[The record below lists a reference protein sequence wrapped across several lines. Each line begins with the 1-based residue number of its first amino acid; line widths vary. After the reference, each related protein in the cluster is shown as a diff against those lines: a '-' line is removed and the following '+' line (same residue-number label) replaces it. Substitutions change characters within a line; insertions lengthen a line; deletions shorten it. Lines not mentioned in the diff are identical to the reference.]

1 LLAGSDIVD
10 RLRSPLVTRRR
21 SAVAADAPKPAA
33 RRPSASA
40 ADPASRAA
48 DARTTSGEPA
58 ARRPSAPAAAA
69 DASAPPARRPSAA
82 KIRLLEVADE
92 LFYAQG
98 INTVGI
104 DRIIAEAGVTKAT
117 FYKQYGSKDAL
128 ILEYVTGRDRQI
140 RGSLEDLASSSRDA
154 ATTLRSLV
162 GAIIADTGRL
172 DFRGCPFLNAAAE
185 FADPAHP
192 IRRAI
197 IVHRDW
203 FTSFLE
209 KLLQELGHPAPGDA
223 ADELYLLRDG
233 AMAGGYAGD
242 PIAATSALTRA
253 AERILSETKPR

>member
-1 LLAGSDIVD
+1 M
-10 RLRSPLVTRRR
+10 
-21 SAVAADAPKPAA
+21 AADAPKPAA

-40 ADPASRAA
+40 EAPEAPAT
-48 DARTTSGEPA
+48 DARTTSSEPA
-58 ARRPSAPAAAA
+58 ARRPSALAAAPDTPRA
-69 DASAPPARRPSAA
+69 EAPASPPARRPSAA
-82 KIRLLEVADE
+82 KVRLLEVADE

-104 DRIIAEAGVTKAT
+104 DRIIAQAGVTKAT

-140 RGSLEDLASSSRDA
+140 RGSLEDLASSSPDA

-192 IRRAI
+192 VRRAI

-253 AERILSETKPR
+253 AERILSETKAR